1 MQHNILSLFAL
12 KDTDGAILGVAVTE
26 REHTGARVYPVSGVA
41 HPTAPEIELQ
51 QIKTRIPEKEAR
63 PL

>member
-26 REHTGARVYPVSGVA
+26 RGRTGARAYPVSGVA
-41 HPTAPEIELQ
+41 HSTAPEIGLQ
-51 QIKTRIPEKEAR
+51 QIKTLIPEKETR
-63 PL
+63 SL